1 MFSTDYVIMFST
13 DCTTIDDDKP
23 IVAQFN
29 VGPKEIAFTKLKESV
44 NHLKSCAVISIEY
57 QLLKCW

>member
-1 MFSTDYVIMFST
+1 MFST